1 VIWERAFLSAAVCSL
16 LTASCSAFTSSLLF
30 FLPSSASGAGL
41 RTQLAAQPLQDCCMQ
56 LYSGLPAARKG
67 TRRPAGHSSS
77 HMELQLI
84 KAGGN
89 IHLRLHA
96 THCGGGTAKARES
109 LARSN
114 ATLPMLMKA
123 SW

>member
-1 VIWERAFLSAAVCSL
+1 MIWERAFLSAAVCSL
-16 LTASCSAFTSSLLF
+16 LTASCSAFTSSSLF

-41 RTQLAAQPLQDCCMQ
+41 RTQLAAQPPQDCCMQ
-56 LYSGLPAARKG
+56 LYSGLPAARE
-67 TRRPAGHSSS
+67 GHADLLATAPSR
-77 HMELQLI
+77 MELQAI
-84 KAGGN
+84 KAGGS

-96 THCGGGTAKARES
+96 THCGGGTAKPRES